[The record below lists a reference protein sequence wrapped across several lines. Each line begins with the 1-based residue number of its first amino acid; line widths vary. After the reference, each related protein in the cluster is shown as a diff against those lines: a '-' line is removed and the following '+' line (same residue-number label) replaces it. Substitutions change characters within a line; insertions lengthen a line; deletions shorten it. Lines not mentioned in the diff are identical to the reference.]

1 MHSVKSLLGNAS
13 STAAP
18 GDRLHEALHSLEHIE
33 REQRFLAEAGE
44 ALASSLDYRE
54 TLNTVAHLAAGT
66 ISNFCVVEVI
76 GEDGRFQPIAS
87 EDEDESHCRALCAVV
102 DAARPQDAP
111 EPIVKALSSNDV
123 IVIPQLP
130 AEDDD
135 AFFRALR
142 SMGAASLI
150 IAPMVARERALGV
163 ILLASRRESR
173 PYGDDD
179 ARMAR
184 ELARRA
190 AMAVDNARLY
200 EQAQRAVR
208 ARDEMLSVV
217 AHDLRNPL
225 GVIGMS
231 AELISDG
238 PDPLPSSIRPSIDR
252 IRRSTE
258 QMNKLIQDLLDAGK
272 IEAGKLVLDAAPTRA
287 AELLKEAE
295 YMLRPLVERAS
306 LTFKVESDAPLPEVM
321 ADRARFLQA
330 IGNLVANSIK
340 FTNAGGTIC
349 IGARTEHGGVIFS
362 VTDTGRGIAP
372 ENLSHLFDRFWQ
384 ERPSDSRGLGLG
396 LAIVQGIVN
405 AHGGTIRV
413 QSEPGR
419 GTMMSFVLPAVA

>member
-1 MHSVKSLLGNAS
+1 MHTVKTLLGNAS
-13 STAAP
+13 PTAAS
-18 GDRLHEALHSLEHIE
+18 GDPLHEALHSLEHIE

-87 EDEDESHCRALCAVV
+87 EDEDESHCRTLCAVV
-102 DAARPQDAP
+102 DAASPQDAP
-111 EPIVKALSSNDV
+111 EPIVRALSSNDV
-123 IVIPQLP
+123 VVISQLP

-135 AFFRALR
+135 AFFQALR
-142 SMGAASLI
+142 SMGAASVI
-150 IAPMVARERALGV
+150 IAPMVARDRPLGV
-163 ILLASRRESR
+163 ILLASRREARVYS
-173 PYGDDD
+173 DDD

-238 PDPLPSSIRPSIDR
+238 PDPLPPSIRPSIDR

-272 IEAGKLVLDAAPTRA
+272 IEAGKLMLDAAPTRA
-287 AELLKEAE
+287 AELLKETE

-306 LTFKVESDAPLPEVM
+306 LTFNVESDAALPLVM

-340 FTNAGGTIC
+340 FTAAGGTVC
-349 IGARTEHGGVIFS
+349 IAARTTDGGVAYS

-372 ENLSHLFDRFWQ
+372 ENLAHLFDRFWQ

-413 QSEPGR
+413 ESELGR
-419 GTMMSFVLPAVA
+419 GTTMSFVLPAVA